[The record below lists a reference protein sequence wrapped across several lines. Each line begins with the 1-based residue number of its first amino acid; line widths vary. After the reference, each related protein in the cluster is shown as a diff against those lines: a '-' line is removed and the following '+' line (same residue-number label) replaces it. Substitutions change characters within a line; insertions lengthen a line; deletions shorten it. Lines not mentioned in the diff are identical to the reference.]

1 MFVFFYFYLKN
12 ALTLTSFFNLFLIIS
27 AIHGFAF
34 SLVMFFSKY
43 GKNRAII
50 FLNLLLLSISLN
62 NFQSWFNTNN
72 ISIYRFEI
80 PWLFLSA
87 PFFYSFLIHYLEIE
101 KKSVNL
107 LKASISLFFILS
119 LTQGIFVFYYSEKS
133 PYDEFM
139 FLFEKYKF
147 AQEFITFVTSVT
159 LFSFSFYILY
169 KKEKLFPKILSFDN
183 LKWIYS
189 FFKFMLFAYLFWLI
203 ALVVTFKL
211 NFSDFIFS
219 YYPLRIFTTIIIYLL
234 GYQGLKYL
242 RIVKE
247 REQIRKNIL
256 FKDVE
261 VEKLEEIVIE
271 KSTTDKTEKQFEEID
286 NYIKKSQK
294 YLQPKYTLQNL
305 ANDMGIGTSSLSF
318 IINKNANKSFIDYI
332 NEMRVEQSKK
342 LLINEQYINYTIVS
356 IGLESGFNSK
366 STFYNVF
373 KKHVKKTPL
382 AYKNEQ
388 NQKKIS

>member
-1 MFVFFYFYLKN
+1 MDTTY
-12 ALTLTSFFNLFLIIS
+12 FFNLFLIVS

-34 SLVMFFSKY
+34 SFILFFSKY
-43 GKNRAII
+43 GKNKAIV

-62 NFQSWFNTNN
+62 NFQSWYNIDN
-72 ISIYRFEI
+72 ISIYRLEI

-87 PFFYSFLIHYLEIE
+87 PFFYSFLIHYLKIE
-101 KKSVNL
+101 KKTINL
-107 LKASISLFFILS
+107 LKTSFSLFLVLCI
-119 LTQGIFVFYYSEKS
+119 TQGTFVFYFSKKL
-133 PYDEFM
+133 PYNELM
-139 FLFEKYKF
+139 FLFEKYRF
-147 AQEFITFVTSVT
+147 FQELITFATSIS

-169 KKEKLFPKILSFDN
+169 KKEKMFSKILSYDN

-189 FFKFMLFAYLFWLI
+189 FFKLMLFAYLFWLI
-203 ALVVTFKL
+203 ALAITLKL

-234 GYQGLKYL
+234 GFQGLKHL
-242 RIVKE
+242 RIFKE

-256 FKDVE
+256 IKSVE
-261 VEKLEEIVIE
+261 IKKSEEIVPPQKTI
-271 KSTTDKTEKQFEEID
+271 DKTEKQFEKID
-286 NYIKKSQK
+286 SFIKKSQK

-305 ANDMGIGTSSLSF
+305 ANDVNIGTSSLSS
-318 IINKNANKSFIDYI
+318 IINKNANKSFIEYI

-342 LLINEQYINYTIVS
+342 LLKDEQYINYTIAS

-366 STFYNVF
+366 SAFYNVF

-382 AYKNEQ
+382 AYKNENIKEKESQ
-388 NQKKIS
+388 NI